1 MLVDLGCMFSVG
13 HIARLGVNC
22 EVDGNV
28 RESAIVLCFL
38 DYELLS
44 SSYLYMS

>member
-1 MLVDLGCMFSVG
+1 MLVDLGCMISVG

-38 DYELLS
+38 IYELLS